1 MRANVRVC
9 VSLEWLATKLC
20 QIHDRLSI
28 DKQYLMSINTEL
40 VHLLEADLNSETTHC
55 SLIECLHCAID
66 TVQSPYMIIDVKE
79 CLPRTGVSRNQTPT
93 LPHSTSRM
101 VAGQLRSGSLL

>member
-28 DKQYLMSINTEL
+28 DKQYLMSVNTEL

-66 TVQSPYMIIDVKE
+66 TVQSPYMIIDA
-79 CLPRTGVSRNQTPT
+79 TGCRQATDVSKSQTPT
-93 LPHSTSRM
+93 LPGR
-101 VAGQLRSGSLL
+101 LRSGSLL